1 MPPRYLLWLLLVCS
15 VGGGHVLMYH
25 PWSTRSHR
33 QQNNAL
39 LEGLLARGHRVTG
52 VVPQS
57 TEIKNVNYTEIIVE
71 DRSVAQPPL
80 ASIHCAG

>member
-1 MPPRYLLWLLLVCS
+1 MLYRYLLWILLVCS

-57 TEIKNVNYTEIIVE
+57 THFNNINYTEIIVE
-71 DRSVAQPPL
+71 DRSVGQPPP
-80 ASIHCAG
+80 AHHCPG